1 MTFFSNLKIK
11 KGSCF
16 AIFVQGYI
24 QNNWLVHLF
33 QGRNMMQ
40 DQNILKFDSE
50 NPDNTNSVFPTE
62 DSLEVV
68 TAKEEK
74 PSRYV
79 AKNQKIYSIN
89 DAKKFEDILRRHLVK
104 VNEKSL
110 TRNELLSQHKKTL
123 LQLFEGGVTVEE
135 ILTFLQENKFTG
147 ITAENLKEIL
157 KKKK

>member
-1 MTFFSNLKIK
+1 
-11 KGSCF
+11 
-16 AIFVQGYI
+16 
-24 QNNWLVHLF
+24 
-33 QGRNMMQ
+33 MMQ

>member
-1 MTFFSNLKIK
+1 
-11 KGSCF
+11 
-16 AIFVQGYI
+16 
-24 QNNWLVHLF
+24 
-33 QGRNMMQ
+33 MQ

>member
-1 MTFFSNLKIK
+1 
-11 KGSCF
+11 
-16 AIFVQGYI
+16 
-24 QNNWLVHLF
+24 
-33 QGRNMMQ
+33 MQ
-40 DQNILKFDSE
+40 DQNSLKFDSE

-62 DSLEVV
+62 NSLEVV

-104 VNEKSL
+104 VNKKTL
-110 TRNELLSQHKKTL
+110 TRNELLSQHKTTL
-123 LQLFEGGVTVEE
+123 FQLFEEGVTVEE
-135 ILTFLQENKFTG
+135 ILTFLQENNFTG
-147 ITAENLKEIL
+147 ITAENLQEIL

>member
-1 MTFFSNLKIK
+1 
-11 KGSCF
+11 
-16 AIFVQGYI
+16 
-24 QNNWLVHLF
+24 
-33 QGRNMMQ
+33 MMQ

-79 AKNQKIYSIN
+79 AKNQKIYSIK

-135 ILTFLQENKFTG
+135 ILTFLQENNFTG
-147 ITAENLKEIL
+147 ITAENLQEIL